1 MKKSSW
7 MLLIGIVAI
16 AAAFIGDA
24 IVSNG
29 ILSFTDASDFGVW
42 HYVAI
47 VVAALLLVG
56 GLVLVI
62 VSRALH
68 KKGK

>member
-7 MLLIGIVAI
+7 MLLVGIASI
-16 AAAFIGDA
+16 AVAFIGDA
-24 IVSNG
+24 IISNG
-29 ILSFTDASDFGVW
+29 ILSFKDASAFGVW

-47 VVAALLLVG
+47 AIAVTLLAG
-56 GLVLVI
+56 GLALVVI
-62 VSRALH
+62 SRHLH

>member
-7 MLLIGIVAI
+7 MLLVGIASI
-16 AAAFIGDA
+16 AVAFIGDA
-24 IVSNG
+24 IISNG
-29 ILSFTDASDFGVW
+29 ILSFKDASAFGVW

-47 VVAALLLVG
+47 AAVILLVG
-56 GLVLVI
+56 GLALVVI
-62 VSRALH
+62 SRHLH